1 MKTRKISILIAIGM
15 SIFFASPAITSFA
28 TGINQSVNQT
38 INKTGTVD
46 FNELSYTD
54 VMSEGTWYS
63 NIVGS
68 LNNGTNINVIGENSN
83 WYEIDYNGGTA
94 WIPKSRVSFSQIE
107 NINITGVVDFNGLTY
122 TDVMSEGTWY
132 SSIAGALNNGTNV
145 NIVGETSNWYE
156 IEYNNGTAWIPKSRI
171 NTLNTKTI
179 GSGIIDFNELSYTD
193 VMSQGTWYSDI
204 IGSLNNGTEVNIVGQ
219 NSNWY
224 ELVYNNQN
232 VWVPKSR
239 VNTVVGENETE
250 TVDFSGLSYT
260 DIMNGPTWDTSVA
273 GTLSDGTSVQVI
285 GQANGWDEIQY
296 NGNTAWIPEM
306 RVTTPSNWSAQQNEN
321 MQQKIQDIISY
332 GEQFIGTPYVWGG
345 ESPSGFDCSG
355 LMQYIFANYGVN
367 LPRTTSAQQECGTP
381 VAQGNLQPGDLVF
394 WGEPAYHVALYIG
407 NGQILVAPHTGTTV
421 TIMNLYPYTNAR
433 RIL

>member
-1 MKTRKISILIAIGM
+1 
-15 SIFFASPAITSFA
+15 
-28 TGINQSVNQT
+28 
-38 INKTGTVD
+38 
-46 FNELSYTD
+46 
-54 VMSEGTWYS
+54 
-63 NIVGS
+63 
-68 LNNGTNINVIGENSN
+68 
-83 WYEIDYNGGTA
+83 
-94 WIPKSRVSFSQIE
+94 
-107 NINITGVVDFNGLTY
+107 
-122 TDVMSEGTWY
+122 
-132 SSIAGALNNGTNV
+132 
-145 NIVGETSNWYE
+145 
-156 IEYNNGTAWIPKSRI
+156 
-171 NTLNTKTI
+171 
-179 GSGIIDFNELSYTD
+179 ELSYTD
-193 VMSQGTWYSDI
+193 VMSQGTWYSDV

-250 TVDFSGLSYT
+250 TVDFNGLSYT

-367 LPRTTSAQQECGTP
+367 LPRTAAAQQQCGTP
-381 VAQGNLQPGDLVF
+381 VSQGNLQPGDLVF
-394 WGEPAYHVALYIG
+394 WGEPAYHVAVYIG